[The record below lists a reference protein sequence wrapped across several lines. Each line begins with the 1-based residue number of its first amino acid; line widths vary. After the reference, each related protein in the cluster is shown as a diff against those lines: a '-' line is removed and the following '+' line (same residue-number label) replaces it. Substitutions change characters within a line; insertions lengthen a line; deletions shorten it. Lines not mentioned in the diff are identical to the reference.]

1 MRRVFAVVLLLSL
14 FAWAQ
19 SPFDG
24 TWKIDASHAQFPQKP
39 DTFVL
44 QKGEYS
50 CSTCVPKIGVKA
62 DGTDQKV
69 AGAQEYDTLAVKPI
83 NDKAVQ
89 FTQKKDGKVVSE
101 SSETVSAD
109 GKTLTSE
116 FKEYPPQG
124 QPFTGRFV
132 MTRVSP
138 GPAGSHAI
146 SGTWKAAKIEDV
158 SKDALTFTFKGTAD
172 GLSMKSGTGE
182 SYEATFDGK
191 EYPVHGVRAASTVS
205 LKKVKDNTI
214 EETINRE
221 GKPFI
226 VTRITAEGNT
236 LKFVSKNQRRGTTTS
251 FTAEKQ

>member
-1 MRRVFAVVLLLSL
+1 MRRIIAVILLLPL
-14 FAWAQ
+14 AAWAQ
-19 SPFDG
+19 SLFDG

-44 QKGEYS
+44 QKGEYR
-50 CSTCVPKIGVKA
+50 CSTCVPKITVKA

-69 AGAQEYDTLAVKPI
+69 PGTKEYDTLAVKPV

-124 QPFTGRFV
+124 QPFTGKFM
-132 MTRVSP
+132 MTRISP

-146 SGTWKAAKIEDV
+146 SGTWKATKMEDV
-158 SKDALTFTFKGTAD
+158 SQDALTFTFKGTAD

-182 SYEATFDGK
+182 SYEAKFDDK
-191 EYPVHGVRAASTVS
+191 EYPVNGVRAASTVS
-205 LKKVKDNTI
+205 LKKVNDNTI
-214 EETINRE
+214 EETIKRE

-226 VTRITAEGNT
+226 VTRITAGGNT
-236 LKFVSKNQRRGTTTS
+236 LKFVSKDQRRGTTTS
-251 FTAEKQ
+251 FTAHKQ